1 MTDLLSN
8 ESRDQLQQVQTDVV
22 RLDANVKQ
30 IIQKIVYVEL
40 S

>member
-1 MTDLLSN
+1 MTDLLST